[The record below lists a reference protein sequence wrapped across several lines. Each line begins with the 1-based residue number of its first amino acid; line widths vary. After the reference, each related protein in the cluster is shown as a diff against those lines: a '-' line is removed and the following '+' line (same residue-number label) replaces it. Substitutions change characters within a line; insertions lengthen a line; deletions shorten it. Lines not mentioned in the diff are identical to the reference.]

1 MVPVCHGFG
10 GKVPSYGSGRRD
22 IRRRGC
28 TVFICEACVEKSG
41 ELGELKRELKEKL
54 REEAGVG
61 VCVSDR
67 VLLCVSQYQPDRF
80 RCLYG

>member
-1 MVPVCHGFG
+1 MLPVCHGFG
-10 GKVPSYGSGRRD
+10 GKVPSYGEWKAGHQEEGLYCIYMWSVCGEVGRAE
-22 IRRRGC
+22 G
-28 TVFICEACVEKSG
+28 
-41 ELGELKRELKEKL
+41 ELKEKL

>member
-1 MVPVCHGFG
+1 MEGGTSGGGAVLYIYGDPVWRSLEAG
-10 GKVPSYGSGRRD
+10 G
-22 IRRRGC
+22 
-28 TVFICEACVEKSG
+28 
-41 ELGELKRELKEKL
+41 ELKEKL